1 MAKRTRTVILGAGPA
16 GLSAA
21 YEMKGNGSDIIVIE
35 ADRSVGGISKTVS
48 FKGCLFDLGGHR
60 FHTDIPEVSRL
71 WESLLG
77 DDFLTRPRLSRIR
90 YRGKFFDYPLTPMN
104 AVFGL
109 GVIDSIR
116 ILWSYLAARM
126 FPSKEERTFEQW
138 VSNRFGKRL
147 FEIFFKSYTEK
158 VWGIPC
164 DELSAEWAAQRIDGL
179 SLSVAIRQALF
190 PERNGKVKTLIDEF
204 RYPKLGPGMLYDEM
218 MRRIRESGGQIE
230 TGKRVTGLYADGN
243 RIHSVLTEDAD
254 GNGAEYPTDFL
265 ISSMPIDELVTMI
278 RPVAPEAVIA
288 AANGLRYRSL
298 VSVSLILDCPN
309 PFPDNWIYVHTPEV
323 RLGRIQ
329 NFGNW
334 SPSMV
339 DQEGRVALGLEYFCD
354 EGDDFWNTDDTA
366 LIALGLDEMR
376 KIGIAGYDGF
386 IDGFVTRIPK
396 AYPVYHG
403 AYRENVA
410 VLRTYLEGF
419 RNLQTIG
426 RNGMFRYNNM
436 DHSVLT
442 GILAAG
448 NIPEKRFDLWDAKRY
463 SDVTSITA
471 DEALDI

>member
-1 MAKRTRTVILGAGPA
+1 MSKRTQTVILGAGPA

-21 YEMKGNGSDIIVIE
+21 YEMNGSGSDIVVLE

-60 FHTDIPEVSRL
+60 FHTDISEVSRL

-109 GVIDSIR
+109 GMIDSIG

-218 MRRIRESGGQIE
+218 MRRIRERGGQIE
-230 TGKRVTGLYADGN
+230 TGTRVTGLYADGN

-254 GNGAEYPTDFL
+254 GNGAEYPADFL
-265 ISSMPIDELVTMI
+265 ISSMPIDELVRMI
-278 RPVAPEAVIA
+278 RPEAPEHVLR

-298 VSVSLILDCPN
+298 VSVNLILDRADL
-309 PFPDNWIYVHTPEV
+309 FPDNWIYVHTPEV
-323 RLGRIQ
+323 RLGRVQ

-334 SPSMV
+334 SPFMV
-339 DQEGRVALGLEYFCD
+339 DHDGQSALGLEYFCD
-354 EGDDFWNTDDTA
+354 EGDTFWNMSDTA
-366 LIALGLDEMR
+366 LIALGLEELEM
-376 KIGIAGYDGF
+376 IGLAKREDF
-386 IDGFVTRIPK
+386 VDGFVKRTAK
-396 AYPVYHG
+396 AYPVYRG
-403 AYRENVA
+403 AYREYIA
-410 VLRTYLEGF
+410 IIKDYLDGF
-419 RNLQTIG
+419 PNLQTIG

-442 GILAAG
+442 GLLAAR
-448 NIPEKRFDLWDAKRY
+448 NIPKQKNDPWDAGDHDTKG
-463 SDVTSITA
+463 V
-471 DEALDI
+471 